1 MEYGTFRGIV
11 TVGMLLLFIGIFVWA
26 YSSRRKQGF
35 DEAANMIFDEPE
47 QKQQINKSGEQS
59 L

>member
-1 MEYGTFRGIV
+1 MDYGTFRGIV

-26 YSSRRKQGF
+26 YSAKRKKGF
-35 DEAANMIFDEPE
+35 DAAAQSIFDEQE
-47 QKQQINKSGEQS
+47 QKQQINKSGEEA